1 MLCQVLGLFFT
12 VVLFLNNQTN
22 YFWAGAFCPQSVR
35 HPDFPTD
42 DHFHIILSRRPL
54 AALAQLVYTCVYQ
67 FRDNWKSLS
76 VLDLSKE
83 VQNNDFGQE
92 ATKISEFKVG
102 GQ

>member
-1 MLCQVLGLFFT
+1 M
-12 VVLFLNNQTN
+12 
-22 YFWAGAFCPQSVR
+22 R

-83 VQNNDFGQE
+83 VLNNGQG

-102 GQ
+102 GQKKKKLTWPDLRPMHLGQAELADFFTTSNIDL